1 MLNNAQISESQQWNL
16 TSLQVTIVSA
26 ETLNQTYRDKNIIYS
41 DYIWFQLTKAF
52 KKYIFIQP

>member
-26 ETLNQTYRDKNIIYS
+26 ETLNQTYIDKNIIYS
-41 DYIWFQLTKAF
+41 DYIRFQLTKAF